1 MKHIGILGGTFDI
14 VHNGHLDVAK
24 FVAEQLGLDKV
35 LFVTAG
41 KPPHKQS
48 GVLDSEVR
56 HELVEG
62 AVEGVP
68 GLEASRIELDLPGLS
83 YTYRTIVQLSE
94 MLAEQSDGDIA
105 ITFILSAE
113 YLDPANPSN
122 VTTWDEA
129 EAFLARVQL
138 AVVPR
143 GKYTAELARQWAGE
157 LKLTNV
163 RIFDQ
168 QISSLSSG
176 IVRDAIKGGLSIDDL
191 VPAKVAELVKR
202 HGIVYS

>member
-14 VHNGHLDVAK
+14 VHNGHVDVAN
-24 FVAEQLGLDKV
+24 FVAKQLGLDKV
-35 LFVTAG
+35 LLVTAG

-62 AVEGVP
+62 AVEGNP

-83 YTYRTIVQLSE
+83 YTYRTVMQLSE
-94 MLAEQSDGDIA
+94 LLSEQSSGNVS

-129 EAFLARVQL
+129 DAFLAKVQL

-143 GKYTAELARQWAGE
+143 GKYTAELARQWVEE

-176 IVRDAIKGGLSIDDL
+176 IVRDAIKNGLAIDDL
-191 VPAKVAELVKR
+191 VPPRVVELVKK
-202 HGIVYS
+202 HGIIYS

>member
-1 MKHIGILGGTFDI
+1 MKNIGILGGTFDI
-14 VHNGHLDVAK
+14 VHNGHLDVAE
-24 FVAEQLGLDKV
+24 FVAKQLGLDKV

-48 GVLDSEVR
+48 NVLDSEVR

-62 AVEGVP
+62 ALEGRE

-83 YTYRTIVQLSE
+83 YTYRTIMQLSE
-94 MLAEQSDGDIA
+94 MLTAKAGGDVS

-122 VTTWDEA
+122 VTQWEEA
-129 EAFLARVQL
+129 EALLAKVQL

-143 GKYTAELARQWAGE
+143 GKYTAELARQWVDE

-168 QISSLSSG
+168 QISTLSSG
-176 IVRDAIKGGLSIDDL
+176 IVRDAIKAGLSIDGL
-191 VPAKVAELVKR
+191 VPPRVVELVKK

>member
-1 MKHIGILGGTFDI
+1 MKNIGILGGTFDI
-14 VHNGHLDVAK
+14 VHNGHVDVAE
-24 FVAEQLGLDKV
+24 FVAQQLGLDKV
-35 LFVTAG
+35 LLVTAG
-41 KPPHKQS
+41 RPPHKQS
-48 GVLDSEVR
+48 GFLDGEVR

-62 AVEGVP
+62 AVEGRP
-68 GLEASRIELDLPGLS
+68 ALEASRIELDLPGLS

-94 MLAEQSDGDIA
+94 MLTAQAGGDVA

-122 VTTWDEA
+122 VTSWDEA
-129 EAFLARVQL
+129 EAFLAKVQL

-143 GKYTAELARQWAGE
+143 GKYTAELARQWVEE

-176 IVRDAIKGGLSIDDL
+176 IVRDAIKNGLSIDDL
-191 VPAKVAELVKR
+191 VPPRVVELVKK

>member
-1 MKHIGILGGTFDI
+1 MKNIGILGGTFDI
-14 VHNGHLDVAK
+14 VHNGHVDVAE
-24 FVAEQLGLDKV
+24 FVAQQLGLDKV
-35 LFVTAG
+35 LLVTAG

-48 GVLDSEVR
+48 GLLDSEVR

-62 AVEGVP
+62 AVEGRP

-94 MLAEQSDGDIA
+94 LLTAQAGGDVA

-113 YLDPANPSN
+113 YLDPENPSN
-122 VTTWDEA
+122 VTKWEEA
-129 EAFLARVQL
+129 EALLAKVQL

-143 GKYTAELARQWAGE
+143 GKYTAELARRWVEE

-176 IVRDAIKGGLSIDDL
+176 IVRDAIKQGLSIESL
-191 VPAKVAELVKR
+191 VPARVVELVKK

>member
-41 KPPHKQS
+41 QPPHKQS
-48 GVLDSEVR
+48 GVTDSEVR
-56 HELVEG
+56 HELVQG
-62 AVEGVP
+62 AVEGNP

-83 YTYRTIVQLSE
+83 YTYRTVEQLNELLS
-94 MLAEQSDGDIA
+94 AEIGEEVK

-113 YLDPANPSN
+113 YLDPANASN

-129 EAFLARVQL
+129 EAFLAKVQL

-143 GKYTAELARQWAGE
+143 GKYTAELARQWVDE

-176 IVRDAIKGGLSIDDL
+176 IVRDAIKNGLSIDTL
-191 VPAKVAELVKR
+191 VPPRVVELVKK
-202 HGIVYS
+202 HGIIYS